1 MSQPNAIETASLPA
15 ARRFLPLL
23 LVLFVG
29 SGFAALI
36 YEIVWFQLVQRV
48 IGSSGVSLA
57 VLLGT
62 FMGGMCLGSL
72 ALPRFVSARHHPL
85 RVYAFIELGIAFFGL
100 VLLIGMPHVDRMYAT
115 IAGSGFHAVLLRGAV
130 CAVCLLPPTM
140 LMGATLP
147 AIARWVE
154 PTPQGISWL
163 GLFYGGNIAGAVV
176 GCLFAG
182 FYLLRV
188 FDLTVATHVAAS
200 VNAAVGVLALGL
212 QWLTVYDHAGRGQ
225 ATRVHLRVQESLVQ
239 GGDDARRGGPA
250 SKHSEVKCVAWSVY
264 VAIALSGASALA
276 AEVIWTRLLSLMLG
290 ATVYTLSIILA
301 VFLIGL
307 GIGSGGGSFLAR
319 ATPHRRLLLAT
330 CQVLL
335 AGAVFWGA
343 YMLTSSLPYWP
354 INPRLGRSPWHLF
367 QLDLVRCAWAILPA
381 TCLWGAS
388 FPLALAAGAAPGQ
401 DPGRL
406 AGGMYAANAVG
417 AIVGALGASLLL
429 IPWLGTQQAQRI
441 LIGLSAVAAL
451 VVLLPYLSPLRA
463 LRLAAA
469 VVVAASIAGV
479 SAFLVWSVPCTPW
492 ELVAFGRSLPSRP
505 QDHPWQDLY
514 VGEGMNSSVAVTQYG
529 NSRNFHVSGKVEAS
543 TDLADMRLQ
552 RMLGH
557 IPALLHAKPR
567 SVLVVGCGAGVTAG
581 CFVVHPEVEKI
592 VICEIEP
599 LVPRAVAPFFTQ
611 ENHDVVNDPRVEIVH
626 DDARHYILTTR
637 ETFDIITSDPIHP
650 WVKGSAA
657 LYTREYFE
665 LCKRRLNP
673 GGLITQWVPL
683 YETSESVV
691 KSEFATFFDV
701 FPEGTIWSN
710 YDNGAG
716 FDIVVLGQAERLT
729 IDADRVQA
737 RLDLPDHAAARRSLE
752 EVGFQTVVGLFSIY
766 DGRARDLGPWL
777 ENTEINLDHNLRL
790 QYLAGMELNT
800 DQRGAIF
807 IAIQSYRKYPEDL
820 FTGSGLYAQATAFA
834 LRKSI
839 AAFRAPAP
847 AQPTARSP

>member
-1 MSQPNAIETASLPA
+1 MSQPNTIEAASLPA
-15 ARRFLPLL
+15 SRRFLPLL

-72 ALPRFVSARHHPL
+72 LLPRVVSVRHHPL
-85 RVYAFIELGIAFFGL
+85 LVYGLIELGIGIFGL
-100 VLLIGMPHVDRMYAT
+100 TLLMGMPHVDRVYAAV
-115 IAGSGFHAVLLRGAV
+115 AGSGFHAILLRGAV
-130 CAVCLLPPTM
+130 CAMCLLPPTM

-154 PTPQGISWL
+154 PTPHGVSWL
-163 GLFYGGNIAGAVV
+163 GLFYGGNIVGAVF
-176 GCLFAG
+176 GCLVAG

-188 FDLTVATHVAAS
+188 YDLTVATHMAAI
-200 VNAAVGVLALGL
+200 VNGAVGVLALLL
-212 QWLTVYDHAGRGQ
+212 QSISVHDAAAHFRPAGVREGRNEEHEKL
-225 ATRVHLRVQESLVQ
+225 ALER
-239 GGDDARRGGPA
+239 A
-250 SKHSEVKCVAWSVY
+250 SMQYRPWSVY
-264 VAIALSGASALA
+264 VVIALSGAGALA

-301 VFLIGL
+301 VFLVGL
-307 GIGSGGGSFLAR
+307 GIGSAGGSILAR
-319 ATPHRRLLLAT
+319 ATPHRRLLLAG

-343 YMLTSSLPYWP
+343 YMVTSSLPYWP
-354 INPRLGRSPWHLF
+354 INPRISRSPWHLF
-367 QLDLVRCAWAILPA
+367 QLDLVRCAWALLPA

-388 FPLALAAGAAPGQ
+388 FPLALAAAAAPGL

-406 AGGMYAANAVG
+406 AGSIYAANTVG

-429 IPWLGTQQAQRI
+429 IPLLGTQDAQRV
-441 LIGLSAVAAL
+441 LIGLSAMAAVVA
-451 VVLLPYLSPLRA
+451 LLPNLSPMRA
-463 LRLAAA
+463 LRIATVLIVMAC
-469 VVVAASIAGV
+469 VAGA
-479 SAFLVWSVPCTPW
+479 SAFLVWSVPSTPW
-492 ELVAFGRSLPSRP
+492 ELIAFGRSLATVP
-505 QDHPWQDLY
+505 QEHFWQDLF
-514 VGEGMNSSVAVTQYG
+514 VGEGISSSVAVTRYG
-529 NSRNFHVSGKVEAS
+529 DVRNFHVSGKVEAS
-543 TDLADMRLQ
+543 SDPSDMRLQ

-557 IPALLHAKPR
+557 IPAVLHPKPR

-581 CFVVHPEVEKI
+581 CFIVHPEVEKI
-592 VICEIEP
+592 VICEIES
-599 LVPRAVAPFFTQ
+599 LVPRDVAPYFNK

-626 DDARHYILTTR
+626 DDARHYILTTPD
-637 ETFDIITSDPIHP
+637 TFDIITSDPIHP

-683 YETSESVV
+683 YETSENVV

-716 FDIVVLGQAERLT
+716 FDIVLLGQAERLT
-729 IDADRVQA
+729 IDPDRVQE
-737 RLDLPDHAAARRSLE
+737 RLDLPDHAAVRHSLE
-752 EVGFQTVVGLFSIY
+752 EVGFQTVVSLLSVY

-777 ENTEINLDHNLRL
+777 QDTEVNLDHNLRL

-800 DQRGAIF
+800 DQRIPIF
-807 IAIQSYRKYPEDL
+807 MAIQGYRRFPEDL
-820 FTGSGLYAQATAFA
+820 FTGSGMYAQGTAFA

-839 AAFRAPAP
+839 ADFKAASRPQSP
-847 AQPTARSP
+847 ARSP